1 MKEYL
6 VKKNIIEIIFFVYI
20 LIAFSLHFY
29 INSLS
34 LERLNSIQ
42 QALEKYYF
50 LGGGYTYLAVE
61 YSKVLNHTLA
71 ILTLCL
77 SIFFIKDRNLR
88 KHHRKIDTISHYTFV
103 ILFLLGASYFL
114 WIKEWK
120 LFSSNDDNYIKEIPM
135 FIIITC
141 GLNAIFISE
150 FWYFIDMIQKLYQ
163 HIKPKTNTQS
173 L

>member
-1 MKEYL
+1 M
-6 VKKNIIEIIFFVYI
+6 
-20 LIAFSLHFY
+20 
-29 INSLS
+29 
-34 LERLNSIQ
+34 
-42 QALEKYYF
+42 EKYYW
-50 LGGGYTYLAVE
+50 GRGGYTYLAIE
-61 YSKVLNHTLA
+61 YSKTLNQILLVLTPCFT
-71 ILTLCL
+71 ILL
-77 SIFFIKDRNLR
+77 IKYKHIR
-88 KHHRKIDTISHYTFV
+88 KHHRKIDTIGHYTFV

-120 LFSSNDDNYIKEIPM
+120 LFSSNDDNYIKETPM